1 MLLQVLFLPGSW
13 HASSHRSRVL
23 WWTLSSEDK
32 KHCRKK
38 INDFILLFR
47 DESDHLL
54 QTVLQADATLAV
66 SLLTHFCPLIALCG
80 VVRHVLRLGAEGTGP
95 VAVSFPCTVLLSLA
109 KLAMT
114 LFDEM
119 AGLITAWPYAR
130 AALGLGLQ
138 LAAHAVQLAVLTRGT
153 KGARVAALFSTLSLV
168 KPTVT
173 FLTFRGRQRL
183 D

>member
-1 MLLQVLFLPGSW
+1 M
-13 HASSHRSRVL
+13 
-23 WWTLSSEDK
+23 
-32 KHCRKK
+32 
-38 INDFILLFR
+38 
-47 DESDHLL
+47 
-54 QTVLQADATLAV
+54 
-66 SLLTHFCPLIALCG
+66 LTHFCPLIALCG
-80 VVRHVLRLGAEGTGP
+80 VVRHVLGLRAEGTGP

-119 AGLITAWPYAR
+119 AGLITTWPYAR

-138 LAAHAVQLAVLTRGT
+138 LAAHAVQLAVLPRGT